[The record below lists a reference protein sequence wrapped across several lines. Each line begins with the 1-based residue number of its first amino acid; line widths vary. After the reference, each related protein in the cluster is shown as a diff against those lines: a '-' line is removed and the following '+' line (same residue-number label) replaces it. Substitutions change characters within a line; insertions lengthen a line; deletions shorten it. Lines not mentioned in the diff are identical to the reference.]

1 MRAETDVRLSRM
13 APNELCSYWSRLS
26 ERHLSRDPHG
36 LAVICCA
43 GMPPWFNQFLD
54 KYQRLAFARLLRGID
69 LRGARVLD
77 LGTGVGRWAQWF
89 SDRGAARVVG
99 VDLEPQRL
107 ELARYRSTERAIDF
121 QRMSVDRLAFP
132 AEAFDIVNSVTV
144 LQHVDRTTKER
155 AMAEIARV
163 LRPGGYAVLF
173 ELTDMLDDAP
183 HVFPETRAAWCALGR
198 RHGLSVVRT
207 LGEQYIPLL
216 RFAKLVMRR
225 LAGSSSRQWIDSFK
239 DAGPDWPIFSPWALG
254 LRLLVLLSY
263 PVETLCQ
270 QLLPPDA
277 AKITGF
283 LFKKDASARVVPVK
297 AEPARC
303 D

>member
-1 MRAETDVRLSRM
+1 MRTEPDVPLGRM
-13 APNELCSYWSRLS
+13 APNELRSYWSRLS
-26 ERHLSRDPHG
+26 ERHLSKDPQG
-36 LAVICCA
+36 FAVICCA
-43 GMPPWFNQFLD
+43 GMPPWLNRFLD
-54 KYQRLAFARLLRGID
+54 KYQRLAFARLLRGVD

-99 VDLEPQRL
+99 VDLEQQRL
-107 ELARYRSTERAIDF
+107 ELARYRSSERAIDF

-163 LRPGGYAVLF
+163 LRPGGHAVLF

-183 HVFPETRAAWCALGR
+183 HVFPETRSAWCALGR
-198 RHGLSVVRT
+198 CHGLSVVRM

-216 RFAKLVMRR
+216 RFAKLAMRR
-225 LAGSSSRQWIDSFK
+225 FAGASSRQWIDAFK
-239 DAGPDWPIFSPWALG
+239 DAGPDRPIVSPSTLG

-270 QLLPPDA
+270 QLLPPGA

-283 LFKKDASARVVPVK
+283 LFKKDASASVGP
-297 AEPARC
+297 AETEPARC